1 MGRDEKISRL
11 LTGIGV
17 LWMFGGLVLVALAA
31 QWLRTRGIDSPGVG
45 RGLVAFYLV
54 VLWIIGLGTLF
65 FWLRSAL
72 RSGGLAAAF
81 LVILQV
87 LMSCLIGV
95 AFWRLLDGGMR
106 SWRFW

>member
-1 MGRDEKISRL
+1 M
-11 LTGIGV
+11 
-17 LWMFGGLVLVALAA
+17 LVALVA
-31 QWLRTRGIDSPGVG
+31 QWLRTWGIVSPEVG

-65 FWLRSAL
+65 FWLRGAL

-95 AFWRLLDGGMR
+95 AFWWLLDGWMR